1 VPDAERS
8 GVAAVSAPRVHRADR
23 VRDWLALGLVLAGA
37 LLYGT
42 AQSGMGTLARDRTP
56 TTAEQS
62 ARGEWKMVRWNRFYK
77 MSRAGIALV
86 VAGGAVAVF
95 SFAVHARRR
104 RGSSHAS

>member
-1 VPDAERS
+1 MPAADRPGVGAAGSQRVTRS
-8 GVAAVSAPRVHRADR
+8 DR

-37 LLYGT
+37 LLYGM

-77 MSRAGIALV
+77 MSRAGVALV

-95 SFAVHARRR
+95 SFAIHARRR
-104 RGSSHAS
+104 KGSSHAS